1 MIGPAVSVWMTE
13 VPSEDRS
20 VCIPI
25 ECAGCAWL
33 FDRAQSMQ
41 KNEPL
46 SVSEIEMFCARRMPI
61 VVSMDI

>member
-1 MIGPAVSVWMTE
+1 MIE
-13 VPSEDRS
+13 LPSEDRS
-20 VCIPI
+20 VCVPI

-46 SVSEIEMFCARRMPI
+46 SVSEIEMFCARRIAI
-61 VVSMDI
+61 VVSMDM